1 MEVWGI
7 MSTLILQDGPFLA
20 VRLYVMIGKQAVHQM
35 IIFFT
40 CKNLLIVILQLY
52 RLIIIATSKKSDD
65 EDDENLDAFVL
76 PKNAETVKALALA
89 KSKFAKGLSKNK
101 EKTAENNL
109 MAKNKVAPATN
120 GKDLPEA

>member
-20 VRLYVMIGKQAVHQM
+20 TRLYVMIGKNAIHQM

-52 RLIIIATSKKSDD
+52 RLIVIAVSIKSAEEEE
-65 EDDENLDAFVL
+65 EDPFLKNL
-76 PKNAETVKALALA
+76 ETIKTLALA
-89 KSKFAKGLSKNK
+89 KNKFSQGLKKSNDSPQKSIFERQASKIS
-101 EKTAENNL
+101 
-109 MAKNKVAPATN
+109 PATN
-120 GKDLPEA
+120 GTELPQP